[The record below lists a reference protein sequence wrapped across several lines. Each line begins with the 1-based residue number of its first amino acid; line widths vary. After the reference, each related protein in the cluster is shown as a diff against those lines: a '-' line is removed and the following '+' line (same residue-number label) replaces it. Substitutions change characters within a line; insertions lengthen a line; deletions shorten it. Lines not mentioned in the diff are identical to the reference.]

1 VVEIEVR
8 PGGIFVGG
16 HPIPEAVPPSS
27 LHDLLGPP
35 DRKVDPAPPAPAGHR
50 NNLIHVYDDLGIYFH
65 EHHWT
70 RLAMDLV
77 LVYWPEEEGYAF
89 TPRRPFSGHLTL
101 LGYLV
106 PAEASESQF
115 VRECPIPFEEY
126 LSGRW
131 RSAGEWSSIGMD
143 SKGAKLRSGR
153 RGARRRVVSIDLTWP
168 HDPWLRA

>member
-1 VVEIEVR
+1 MVEVEVR
-8 PGGIFVGG
+8 SGGIFVGG
-16 HPIPEAVPPSS
+16 HPIPEAVPPSL
-27 LHDLLGPP
+27 LHDLLGLP
-35 DRKVDPAPPAPAGHR
+35 DRKVDPAPSAPAGHR
-50 NNLIHVYDDLGIYFH
+50 NNLIHVYDDLGLYFH

-89 TPRRPFSGHLTL
+89 TPRRAFPGHLTL

-106 PAEASESQF
+106 PSGVAASQF
-115 VRECPIPFEEY
+115 VRECPIPLEEY

-131 RSAGEWSSIGMD
+131 RSMDERFAIGMD

-153 RGARRRVVSIDLTWP
+153 RSARRRVVSIDLSWL